1 VVISLL
7 LVHIA
12 QFNLQLILELLYI
25 TGHGL
30 LLLEHYSIQD
40 HHKLVAYLNTVSL
53 DQLLDNQLV
62 SLFQQIQPLEV
73 LQLCHTISILL
84 MQVEF

>member
-1 VVISLL
+1 MVLITFF
-7 LVHIA
+7 LVDIA
-12 QFNLQLILELLYI
+12 QFNLQLILELLYT

-30 LLLEHYSIQD
+30 LLGLELVV
-40 HHKLVAYLNTVSL
+40 KLVVLLNTALL

-62 SLFQQIQPLEV
+62 SLFQQMQPLEL
-73 LQLCHTISILL
+73 LQFSHTISILL